1 MKLIMESWKKYL
13 AELDASDPDLAYV
26 ASATDTEDAE
36 KRAQS
41 IKDAYSHPATIES
54 ALFVLNFIP
63 MGVAAGLLTKG
74 AASAILK
81 TIKNRNYADDLI
93 RISNKVKSALGKKQK
108 MRNAPLKD
116 RNALTYED
124 VKAMRSLD
132 KDTVFKSTLKKIE
145 QSAAKPIEK
154 KTKLLSPELQKKFD
168 DAVDYVT
175 GHAKTMD
182 APPPSKGSIPAPLI
196 NVNKAVSKSRKTVK
210 DKDTVISPPPIPR
223 KTN

>member
-1 MKLIMESWKKYL
+1 MKLIMENWKKYL
-13 AELDASDPDLAYV
+13 AELDLTDPDLGYMAG
-26 ASATDTEDAE
+26 ATDTNDAV
-36 KRAQS
+36 KRAQTV
-41 IKDAYSHPATIES
+41 KDTYTHPNTIE
-54 ALFVLNFIP
+54 AAMIAINFIP
-63 MGVAAGLLTKG
+63 IGLAAGLLTKG

-81 TIKNRNYADDLI
+81 TIKHRNYADDLI
-93 RISNKVKSALGKKQK
+93 RISNKIKSALGKSQK

-124 VKAMRSLD
+124 VKAMRGLD

-154 KTKLLSPELQKKFD
+154 KSKPLSPELQKKFD
-168 DAVDYVT
+168 DAVDYVA

-182 APPPSKGSIPAPLI
+182 APPSKGSIPAPLI